1 MTPFDAFEAKLEI
14 AQASPAGDGTAIGR
28 VDTVVGRATVVRT
41 DGSQVSAEQGTP
53 IFQGDT
59 IKTALDGKLG
69 IVFVDETR
77 FSIGE
82 NGHMVVDSMIYDP
95 GAQTGNSA
103 FKVVEGVFSFISG
116 QIAKTDADAMI
127 IDTPVATIGIRG
139 THGAGKAAPQGTAN
153 TFTLMPED
161 AGGAITGEITITTR
175 TGVVTL
181 NQPYQTT
188 QVTTPFLPPP
198 PPLVLPPSV
207 IEKAFGTVVRTLPPS
222 PNQPTGATG
231 QGTGQGAAPGAGG
244 PQGPQGPGANAR
256 AEVVDRATER
266 AFDQALAQGGSLEQ
280 AFAAATQV
288 VVGAAVLGLQSPA
301 AIAGATSP
309 ADFAQQL
316 SAIVGNAVANATQNP
331 FGTGNVNQGGV
342 GANGGQGQGF
352 DPFATFGP
360 GIDAQSLAQA
370 VAEAVANAFG
380 AGFNP
385 FGPGIAP
392 PPAVVQAIEAAV
404 VGARTTHEIS
414 KDTVSVFDETI
425 SSFTGNADNLT
436 GTSLNTR
443 FVMTQDASSGGFG
456 GSDTINGGAG
466 TDELALRNLHD
477 FTLVYE
483 VTSGGGKATYKADSD
498 PVGTIDMISIEQ
510 VFASDTTEDVSGI
523 GSVVTLNSQGNA
535 VRLAIGS
542 GQVGEFGYI
551 RVGNA
556 SNNTDLTLATGTV
569 LSGSVG
575 SVSGATVNS
584 STVFGGL
591 IFGGAGDD
599 TITGSA
605 AGDVL
610 FGGADNDTITPGG
623 VDTGDS
629 TDKDAVFG
637 GAGDDTIIF
646 SSSSIGTSGAIQ
658 GGAGTGDKLQ
668 ISETGTAT
676 YDFSQWGLSG
686 VELLQTSGTTT
697 VVAGNTFFEGLAS
710 SSGVSGS
717 GTTTLHVNGTSLNLS
732 NVGLGSNVTSLSAA
746 SGSVNGGITIHDNSS
761 DTIGRTLTGGSGS
774 DTLSGYKGGDTF
786 VGKGGNDTFNLGDD
800 DNASDTV
807 VFAAPG
813 TANGLDTVKQFEA
826 GASGDLLNFS
836 AFGLTGNSTPTFQAI
851 ATDQTITSGANVFAF
866 SSTLVSTNGSGTLSA
881 QASSIATSIGSLSS
895 FVGNLS
901 ANATF
906 AFMVHD
912 TQGHS
917 AVWQWDDTGDTDVDS
932 GELTKVAT
940 LDGVNIGDLTS
951 ANVTG

>member
-28 VDTVVGRATVVRT
+28 VDTVVGRATIVRT

-82 NGHMVVDSMIYDP
+82 NGHMVIDAMIYDP

-103 FKVVEGVFSFISG
+103 FTVAQGVFSFISG
-116 QIAKTDADAMI
+116 QIAKTQPDAMV

-153 TFTLMPED
+153 TFTLMPE
-161 AGGAITGEITITTR
+161 GTTGAIAGEITITTR

-181 NQPYQTT
+181 NLPYQTT
-188 QVTTPFLPPP
+188 QVASPFLPPP

-207 IEKAFGTVVRTLPPS
+207 IEKAFGTVVRALPSS
-222 PNQPTGATG
+222 PAQPTGATG
-231 QGTGQGAAPGAGG
+231 QGGQDTGG

-301 AIAGATSP
+301 AIAGATAP
-309 ADFAQQL
+309 ADFAQQMN
-316 SAIVGNAVANATQNP
+316 AIVGNAVANATQNP
-331 FGTGNVNQGGV
+331 FGTGNVNQGAA

-360 GIDAQSLAQA
+360 GFDSQSLANA
-370 VAEAVANAFG
+370 IAEAVANAFG
-380 AGFNP
+380 TGFNP

-404 VGARTTHEIS
+404 VDAITEQEIS
-414 KDTVSVFDETI
+414 INTVADFDETI
-425 SSFTGNADNLT
+425 SSFTPGNDTLTGNA
-436 GTSLNTR
+436 GNTR

-456 GSDTINGGAG
+456 GNDTIDGGAGTG
-466 TDELALRNLHD
+466 TDELALLDLHD

-483 VTSGGGKATYKADSD
+483 VTSSGGTATYNANGTT
-498 PVGTIDMISIEQ
+498 GTIDMISIEQ
-510 VFASDTTEDVSGI
+510 VFASDATEDVSGI
-523 GSVVTLNSQGNA
+523 GSIVTLDSQGNA

-551 RVGNA
+551 LAGDTGNDTLSLA
-556 SNNTDLTLATGTV
+556 NTAD
-569 LSGSVG
+569 LSGDVG
-575 SVSGATVNS
+575 TTVNGRIVS
-584 STVFGGL
+584 DSTVFGGL

-610 FGGADNDTITPGG
+610 FGGAGADTITPGG

-629 TDKDAVFG
+629 TDQDAVFG

-646 SSSSIGTSGAIQ
+646 SSSSMGTSGAVQ
-658 GGAGTGDKLQ
+658 GGAGTLDILQ
-668 ISETGTAT
+668 INETGTAT
-676 YDFSQWGLSG
+676 YDFSEWGLSG
-686 VELLQTSGTTT
+686 LEKLEVGGTTT
-697 VVAGNTFFEGLAS
+697 VVAGNTFFEGLTG
-710 SSGVSGS
+710 GVTGT
-717 GTTTLHVNGTSLNLS
+717 GTTTLQVNGTSLNLS
-732 NVGLGSNVTSLSAA
+732 GVSLDSNVTSLSASSA
-746 SGSVNGGITIHDNSS
+746 TVDGGITIVDSNSG
-761 DTIGRTLTGGSGS
+761 TIGRTLTGGSGS
-774 DTLSGYKGGDTF
+774 DTLTGNGGGDTF
-786 VGKGGNDTFNLGDD
+786 VGKGGNDTFNLGSNDG
-800 DNASDTV
+800 ASDTV
-807 VFAAPG
+807 TFAAPG
-813 TANGLDTVKQFEA
+813 TANGLDTVNHFAA
-826 GASGDLLNFS
+826 GASGDLLSFS
-836 AFGLTGNSTPTFQAI
+836 AFGLTGSSTPTFQAI
-851 ATDQTITSGANVFAF
+851 TADQTISSGANVFAF
-866 SSTLVSTNGSGTLSA
+866 SSTLVSTDGSGTLSA
-881 QASSIATSIGSLSS
+881 QASSIATSIGALSS
-895 FVGNLS
+895 FASSL
-901 ANATF
+901 ANDTF
-906 AFMVHD
+906 AFVVHD

-917 AVWQWDDTGDTDVDS
+917 AVWQWDDTGDSDVDS

>member
-1 MTPFDAFEAKLEI
+1 MTPFDAFEARLEI
-14 AQASPAGDGTAIGR
+14 AQAAPTGGGTAIGR

-82 NGHMVVDSMIYDP
+82 NGHMVIDSMIYDP

-116 QIAKTDADAMI
+116 QIAKTDADAMV

-139 THGAGKAAPQGTAN
+139 THGAGKAAPLGTAN

-161 AGGAITGEITITTR
+161 GSGAITGEITITTR

-198 PPLVLPPSV
+198 TPLILPPSV
-207 IEKAFGTVVRTLPPS
+207 IEKAFGTVVRTLSPS
-222 PNQPTGATG
+222 PTQPTGATG
-231 QGTGQGAAPGAGG
+231 QGTAPQA
-244 PQGPQGPGANAR
+244 PQGPGATAR
-256 AEVVDRATER
+256 TEVVDRATER

-288 VVGAAVLGLQSPA
+288 VIGAAVLGLQSPSVV
-301 AIAGATSP
+301 AGATSP
-309 ADFAQQL
+309 AELAQQL
-316 SAIVGNAVANATQNP
+316 NSIVGNAVTNAIQNP
-331 FGTGNVNQGGV
+331 FGTGNVNQGPG
-342 GANGGQGQGF
+342 GGGQGQGF

-360 GIDAQSLAQA
+360 NALNDPAALGKSISDAI
-370 VAEAVANAFG
+370 ANAFG
-380 AGFNP
+380 GGFDP
-385 FGPGIAP
+385 FGFGVAP
-392 PPAVVQAIEAAV
+392 PPAVRQAIEAV
-404 VGARTTHEIS
+404 VVEKVTQQVISQGTTS
-414 KDTVSVFDETI
+414 SFDETI
-425 SSFTGNADNLT
+425 SSFTGSNDTLT

-456 GSDTINGGAG
+456 GSDTVNGGAG

-510 VFASDTTEDVSGI
+510 VFASDSSEDVSGI

-551 RVGNA
+551 LAGNA
-556 SNNTDLTLATGTV
+556 SNNALSLATGTV

-575 SVSGATVNS
+575 SVSGSTVNS

-591 IFGGAGDD
+591 IFGGAGED

-610 FGGADNDTITPGG
+610 FGGAGDDTITPGG
-623 VDTGDS
+623 ATANGS
-629 TDKDAVFG
+629 SDKDAVFG
-637 GAGDDTIIF
+637 GAGNDTVVF
-646 SSSSIGTSGAIQ
+646 SSASSMGTSGAVQ
-658 GGAGTGDKLQ
+658 GGAGTGDKLS
-668 ISETGTAT
+668 IAGTGTF
-676 YDFSQWGLSG
+676 DFSQWGLSG
-686 VELLQTSGTTT
+686 LETMDVGATAT
-697 VVAGNTFFEGLAS
+697 VRAGNTFLEGLTSVTGSGTATLQVNGTGLNL
-710 SSGVSGS
+710 SGVS
-717 GTTTLHVNGTSLNLS
+717 LA
-732 NVGLGSNVTSLSAA
+732 SNVTVLTAA
-746 SGSVNGGITIHDNSS
+746 PGSINGGLTIQDSSS
-761 DTIGRTLTGGSGS
+761 DTTGRTLTGGTGA
-774 DTLSGYKGGDTF
+774 DTLTGR
-786 VGKGGNDTFNLGDD
+786 GGNDTYNLGSDS
-800 DNASDTV
+800 AVDTV
-807 VFAAPG
+807 VFSAPG
-813 TANGLDTVKQFEA
+813 TGNGQNGLDTVNNFTA
-826 GASGDLLNFS
+826 GSGGDRLNF
-836 AFGLTGNSTPTFQAI
+836 AALDLDGNSAVTFQAI
-851 ATDQTITSGANVFAF
+851 TSNQAINSGANVFAF
-866 SSTLVSTNGSGTLSA
+866 SSSLVEAGGND
-881 QASSIATSIGSLSS
+881 QAASIANAI
-895 FVGNLS
+895 GNLS
-901 ANATF
+901 AFSGSLSASDTF
-906 AFMVHD
+906 AFLVQDDSSD
-912 TQGHS
+912 TT
-917 AVWQWDDTGDTDVDS
+917 VWQWNDTGNGSVDS
-932 GELTKVAT
+932 GELTKMAT
-940 LDGVNIGDLTS
+940 LDGVDVDDLTS